1 MSASAPRIQALAIIS
16 PRSGPIY
23 VRQFG
28 KSPSDPTAADLR
40 YHYFAHSALD
50 VMDERISSQTRT
62 TEQYLGLLYTLED
75 LAVYGFQTCTR
86 LRFLLML
93 QLSDHAVRDIDMLTL
108 FRAVHTVYLR
118 WSADPFHSLPPSNFA
133 GKEEE
138 GETGPEREQKELEQR
153 QGMNVPVNCR
163 QIKSAAFDAKIERIV
178 FGSSKTAA
186 GAPRGTTNAAPV
198 VAVVFFHA
206 AYSTYEHLSLRKSL
220 GLVGAEARAMPVDI
234 TLETLVSFIVIL
246 LGVALTAAPLKN
258 VTWAS
263 EMRTKSV
270 DEVDSRSS
278 FATLTHRGQILF
290 APSD

>member
-1 MSASAPRIQALAIIS
+1 MSASTPRIQALAIIS

-50 VMDERISSQTRT
+50 VMDERTSSQTRT

-133 GKEEE
+133 GKQEE

-186 GAPRGTTNAAPV
+186 GAPRGTTNAAPI
-198 VAVVFFHA
+198 VAA
-206 AYSTYEHLSLRKSL
+206 K
-220 GLVGAEARAMPVDI
+220 
-234 TLETLVSFIVIL
+234 
-246 LGVALTAAPLKN
+246 
-258 VTWAS
+258 
-263 EMRTKSV
+263 
-270 DEVDSRSS
+270 
-278 FATLTHRGQILF
+278 
-290 APSD
+290 